1 MLVLDLLLRLREGQ
15 SPNLLEARLASEGQ
29 TIRSRLSGEGCRQLR
44 AIRLADD
51 PFASTEHG
59 GSVAAGFDAVLQVA
73 ARPDADPAL
82 LVGAVKGASE
92 RLGDWIDPSCSAAL
106 IGQRHVIVPG
116 DGPIWL
122 VYAIRRLPELTR
134 EAFLDHWLHKHAD
147 IARTVPG
154 LTGYCQVHADPETSR
169 AAAEAAGFAI
179 ADFDGAAECC
189 YADVDQFLA
198 QMAEPEVSSRAL
210 EDERLFID
218 HDRTSAVL
226 TRVAYRV
233 NDAG

>member
-1 MLVLDLLLRLREGQ
+1 VLVLDLLLRLREGQ

-29 TIRSRLSGEGCRQLR
+29 TIRSRLSGMGCRQLR

-59 GSVAAGFDAVLQVA
+59 DSVGTGFDAVLQVA
-73 ARPDADPAL
+73 MRPDADAAL

-92 RLGDWIDPSCSAAL
+92 RLGDWIDPSRSAAL
-106 IGQRHVIVPG
+106 IGQQHVIVPG
-116 DGPIWL
+116 EGPIWL
-122 VYAIRRLPELTR
+122 V
-134 EAFLDHWLHKHAD
+134 FLDHWLHKHAD
-147 IARTVPG
+147 IARAVPG
-154 LTGYCQVHADPETSR
+154 LTGYCQVHADPEASR
-169 AAAEAAGFAI
+169 AAAEAAGFSI

-189 YADVDQFLA
+189 YADVGQFLA

-210 EDERLFID
+210 EDEKLFID